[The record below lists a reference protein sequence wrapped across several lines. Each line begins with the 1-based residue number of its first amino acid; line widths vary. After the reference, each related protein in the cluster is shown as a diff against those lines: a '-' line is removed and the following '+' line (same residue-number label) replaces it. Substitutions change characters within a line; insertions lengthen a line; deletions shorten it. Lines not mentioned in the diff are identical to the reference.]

1 MEDNCELKFL
11 QVDTT
16 TILSSDMLKKMYTT
30 FEYNQKAMNLCTD
43 ADKHY
48 CIMTINFDYKN
59 NFIKKACDLDDT
71 QALKDFSDWFIHSIF
86 NYKRFMSDED
96 IFELYNE
103 ALELFQDYELNA
115 NENK

>member
-1 MEDNCELKFL
+1 MK
-11 QVDTT
+11 
-16 TILSSDMLKKMYTT
+16 
-30 FEYNQKAMNLCTD
+30 
-43 ADKHY
+43 
-48 CIMTINFDYKN
+48 INFDYKN

-71 QALKDFSDWFIHSIF
+71 RALEDFSDWFIRSIF
-86 NYKRFMSDED
+86 NYKRFMNDED